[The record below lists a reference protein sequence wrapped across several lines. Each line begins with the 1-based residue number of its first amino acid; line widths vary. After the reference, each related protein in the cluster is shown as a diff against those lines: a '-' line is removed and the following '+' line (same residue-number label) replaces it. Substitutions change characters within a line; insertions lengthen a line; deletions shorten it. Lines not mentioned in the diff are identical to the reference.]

1 MATDEL
7 RCWKCTELLEDV
19 LSPMPRQAKCRHC
32 KVDLHV
38 CRMCEFYDTTVNN
51 ACREPIAEKVNDKTR
66 ANFCGYY
73 QVTAVDISASNAQVE
88 ASKSS
93 LEDLFGI
100 AEGES
105 GISSSS
111 AEESRQ
117 ALDSLFG
124 LDETKKPD

>member
-19 LSPMPRQAKCRHC
+19 LKPMPRLAKCRHC
-32 KVDLHV
+32 KADLHV

-51 ACREPIAEKVNDKTR
+51 ACREPIAEKVNDKKR

-73 QVTAVDISASNAQVE
+73 QVTSVSTSSKGAE
-88 ASKSS
+88 AEANKTS
-93 LEDLFGI
+93 LEDLFGL

-105 GISSSS
+105 GISSSG
-111 AEESRQ
+111 ADESKQ
-117 ALDSLFG
+117 ALDELFG
-124 LDETKKPD
+124 LDQAKKPD